1 MFFYADTCWPVTL
14 AYGNHYIA
22 VYAIILGFL
31 VEACFVERIYR
42 KTKLETLKITFYM
55 NLVSTLVG
63 FLLVYVIYYIQMIP
77 LPFMW
82 ILSPALLNT
91 FIESAVLQAMNLKVD
106 RTIFGLVFF
115 ANVISV
121 ALSMTSLY
129 FPE

>member
-1 MFFYADTCWPVTL
+1 
-14 AYGNHYIA
+14 
-22 VYAIILGFL
+22 
-31 VEACFVERIYR
+31 
-42 KTKLETLKITFYM
+42 M

-63 FLLVYVIYYIQMIP
+63 FLLMYVIYYVQMIP

-91 FIESAVLQAMNLKVD
+91 FIESAVLQTMNLKVD
-106 RTIFGLVFF
+106 RTIFGLVFT

>member
-1 MFFYADTCWPVTL
+1 LLFYADTCWPVTL
-14 AYGNHYIA
+14 AYGI
-22 VYAIILGFL
+22 
-31 VEACFVERIYR
+31 VEACFVERIY
-42 KTKLETLKITFYM
+42 KKSKLETLKITFYM

-63 FLLVYVIYYIQMIP
+63 FLLMYVIYYVQMIP

-91 FIESAVLQAMNLKVD
+91 FIESAVLQTMNLKVD
-106 RTIFGLVFF
+106 RTIFGLVFT